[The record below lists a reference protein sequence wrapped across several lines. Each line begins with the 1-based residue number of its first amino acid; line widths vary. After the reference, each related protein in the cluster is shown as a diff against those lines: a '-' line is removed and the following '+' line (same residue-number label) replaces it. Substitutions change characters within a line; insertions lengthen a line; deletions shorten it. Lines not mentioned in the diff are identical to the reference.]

1 MQRMTSRERV
11 RAAIHHRPPDRVP
24 LDLDGTPVSGIH
36 VSAYTRLREALG
48 LPPARARV
56 SEPFQMLGD
65 LDPEVA
71 ARLEVD
77 TVSLRLPS
85 TMFGFSNTAWKPF
98 TLFDGTEALVSECFN
113 TSTDANGDLL
123 MHPQGD
129 LSIPPCARMPKGGNF
144 FDAIIRQEPG
154 AEDHLDPREFAAQQ
168 ISRYTDEDLGFLQK
182 QSESLYRQTDRSLV
196 GCWFQ
201 GGIGDIAWVPGMNA
215 AHPKGI
221 RDPQRW
227 YELLVEKPEYAREIF
242 DLQTGIAF
250 ENLELY
256 RQAVGTRID
265 VIVISATDFGS
276 QRGPFLSPAMYR
288 DLWKPHHQKLNDW
301 VHAHTPWK
309 TFFHTCGSI
318 VAFLDDFIEAGV
330 DIINPVQCS
339 AAGMAAQGLKDK
351 YGGKLVFWGGGV
363 DTQRTLPFGTAAQVR
378 EEVAERIRLFNAGGG
393 FVFNTI
399 HNIQAGTPTENLL
412 AMFETVLGHPP
423 GRATAR

>member
-11 RAAIHHRPPDRVP
+11 RAALQHRQPDRVP
-24 LDLDGTPVSGIH
+24 LDLDATPVTGIH
-36 VSAYTRLREALG
+36 VSTYTRLRAALG
-48 LPPARARV
+48 LPPARAHV
-56 SEPFQMLGD
+56 GEPFQMLAD
-65 LDPEVA
+65 VEPDVA

-85 TMFGFSNTAWKPF
+85 TMFGFSNTNWKPF
-98 TLFDGTEALVSECFN
+98 TLFDGTEALVSEFFN
-113 TSTDANGDLL
+113 VTTDANGDLL
-123 MHPQGD
+123 LHPHGD
-129 LSIPPCARMPKGGNF
+129 RNLPPCARMPKDGNF

-168 ISRYTDEDLGFLQK
+168 ISRYTDEDLSFLQK
-182 QSESLYRQTDRSLV
+182 QSEYLYRHTDRSLV

-201 GGIGDIAWVPGMNA
+201 GGLGDIAWVPGMNV

-227 YELLVEKPEYAREIF
+227 YELLIEKPDYAREIF
-242 DLQTGIAF
+242 EIQAGVAL
-250 ENLELY
+250 ENLKLY
-256 RQAVGTRID
+256 RQAVGDRID

-288 DLWKPHHQKLNDW
+288 DLWKPHHKKLNDW
-301 VHAHTPWK
+301 VHANTPWK

-318 VAFLDDFIEAGV
+318 VAFLDDFIDAGV

-339 AAGMAAQGLKDK
+339 AAGMEAQGLKAR
-351 YGGKLVFWGGGV
+351 YGQKLVFWGGGV
-363 DTQRTLPFGTAAQVR
+363 DTQKTLPFGTAQQVR
-378 EEVAERIRLFNAGGG
+378 DEVAERIRVFNPGGG

-412 AMFETVLGHPP
+412 AMFETVLGRPLPP
-423 GRATAR
+423 S